1 MPFWAVPPPSSA
13 RTATAHLTLRLAFYA
28 IAVSMALIHAFITF
42 RGLSSPDGM
51 EQAQMA
57 REMARGHLFQ
67 TKVIRPYAWAR
78 LIATG
83 NDPVVTAMP
92 EISQPPLQAVV
103 WAPVFKLLR
112 RYQTFEP
119 EKGGAVYLLDRAIA
133 CMGVT
138 CYLLTI
144 LFMHGAARRLFDE
157 SVATIT
163 ALILVLCEPLWN
175 LAISGNPAGLLLL
188 LFALAFRF
196 QVIAASRVAQGES
209 AVLSVLAVG
218 LLSGLMV
225 LTHWMAVWLVFG
237 LVLAAVITLAGKRA
251 LAIWVAFPPFAALMA
266 WGLWTNQRSGDF
278 LGGAKALFQS
288 HILVADTQSLER
300 EFSLAMPPMDLD
312 SLLRKLGQN
321 WQAQSGDLVAHLA
334 WLLPALFFFT
344 ALLHGFRRSETGRV
358 KLGLGLIFVSV
369 ALGMGLLGLPER
381 STDDKALYL
390 VLAPAMT
397 AFGVA
402 MMAILWTKLQP
413 GGTMFWSRW
422 GYAIIAVVTAALPM
436 LANLPIH
443 LKMGLTMGKQIVPQW
458 PPYVPERVA
467 LVRNFVEPNEVVFAD
482 APWFVAWYADV
493 PAVWLP
499 VKRSDFGDMK
509 AKIEAQGKAVAGVVI
524 TPLSSRATYITDTF
538 NNSYREWP
546 DLVFRGPMIAFDRDF
561 KPRPDF
567 PYQVPLP
574 LVAQPVGGNENLS
587 ILMVFYMEK
596 ARKPRE

>member
-1 MPFWAVPPPSSA
+1 MPSWAVPPPSSA
-13 RTATAHLTLRLAFYA
+13 KTATASVSLRLAFYA
-28 IAVSMALIHAFITF
+28 IAVSMALTHAFITF

-83 NDPVVTAMP
+83 TEPAVTAMP

-103 WAPVFKLLR
+103 WAPVFKVLR
-112 RYQTFEP
+112 RYQPFEP
-119 EKGGAVYLLDRAIA
+119 EKNGAVYLLDRAIA

-138 CYLLTI
+138 GYLLTI
-144 LFMHGAARRLFDE
+144 LFMHGAVRRLFDD
-157 SVATIT
+157 SVAATT
-163 ALILVLCEPLWN
+163 ALILVFCEPLWN
-175 LAISGNPAGLLLL
+175 LSVSGNPAGLLLL

-196 QVIAASRVAQGES
+196 QVIAASKVAQGEN
-209 AVLSVLAVG
+209 AMLAVLAVG

-237 LVLAAVITLAGKRA
+237 LVLAAVVTLAGKRA
-251 LAIWVAFPPFAALMA
+251 LAGMVAFPPFAALMA
-266 WGLWTNQRSGDF
+266 WGWWTNQRSGDF
-278 LGGAKALFQS
+278 LGGAKAFFQA
-288 HILVADTQSLER
+288 HLLVTDTQSLER
-300 EFSLAMPPMDLD
+300 AFTLAMPPMDLD

-321 WQAQSGDLVAHLA
+321 WQAQLGDLVAHLA

-344 ALLHGFRRSETGRV
+344 ALLHGFRRPETSRIR
-358 KLGLGLIFVSV
+358 LGLGLIFVSL

-381 STDDKALYL
+381 STDDNALYL

-397 AFGVA
+397 AYGVA
-402 MMAILWTKLQP
+402 MMAILWSRLQP
-413 GGTMFWSRW
+413 GGTLFWSRW
-422 GYAIIAVVTAALPM
+422 GFAVIAVVTAALPM

-443 LKMGLTMGKQIVPQW
+443 LKMGLTMGKQVAPHW
-458 PPYVPERVA
+458 PPYIPERVA
-467 LVRNFVEPNEVVFAD
+467 LLRKLVEPNEVVFAD

-493 PAVWLP
+493 PTVWLP
-499 VKRSDFGDMK
+499 VKRSEFADMK
-509 AKIEAQGKAVAGVVI
+509 TKIEAQGKAVAGVVI
-524 TPLSSRATYITDTF
+524 TPLSSRATYISDTF

-574 LVAQPVGGNENLS
+574 LAAQPVGSSENLS

-596 ARKPRE
+596 VRKPRE